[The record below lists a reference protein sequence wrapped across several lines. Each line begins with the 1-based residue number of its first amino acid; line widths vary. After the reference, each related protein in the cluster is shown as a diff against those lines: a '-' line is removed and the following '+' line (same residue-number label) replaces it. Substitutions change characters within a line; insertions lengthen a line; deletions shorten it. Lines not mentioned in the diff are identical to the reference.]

1 MNIMTE
7 QEFLANYDITQYPQP
22 SVATDI
28 VLFTLDKQNDQP
40 TKIQLGPLQILLIQR
55 ATHPCKDKWA
65 LPGGF
70 CKPDE
75 TFEETAIRELFEE
88 TNVENAYLEE
98 TKTFTGQNRD
108 KRGWIA
114 SDAFTGIICK
124 SDCTL
129 RADSDAWKAEW
140 FDVSLQTVKSYTTT
154 TAKTTF
160 ISNTTTTATTVTT
173 YKLICRN
180 KNEWLHALIRCTKT
194 LQNGRLKYQW
204 EVQHSDFAF
213 DHAQII
219 TELLLHLRKTIQ
231 NDPRMLFEF
240 VPEFFTIG
248 ELEAAYKAIYELTD
262 RIPNFRRKINDY
274 VIETPNIADKQAF
287 RPAKLYIR
295 NVNMF

>member
-1 MNIMTE
+1 MTE
-7 QEFLANYDITQYPQP
+7 LEFLANYDIKQYPQP

-28 VLFTLDKQNDQP
+28 VLFTLDKQNNQP

-88 TNVENAYLEE
+88 TNVKNAYLEE

-108 KRGWIA
+108 KRGWIV

-124 SDCTL
+124 SDCNL

-140 FDVSLQTVKSYTTT
+140 FDISLQTVKSYTTT
-154 TAKTTF
+154 P
-160 ISNTTTTATTVTT
+160 TATNTITTTT
-173 YKLICRN
+173 YKLVCQN
-180 KNEWLHALIRCTKT
+180 ANEWLHALICCTKT

-240 VPEFFTIG
+240 VPEFFTVG

-262 RIPNFRRKINDY
+262 RVSNFRRKISDY
-274 VIETPNIADKQAF
+274 VIETENIADKQAF

-295 NVNMF
+295 NIDIF